1 MKTPRPYLLVSAA
14 AMFAIASPSHAV
26 LHFMQIEQV
35 IGGVGDD
42 ATAQAIQLRMRFLG
56 QNLLADGRLRAHDA
70 QGQNP
75 VLLIDFAGSVPN
87 GAEGARVLIAS
98 AGFPDVTS
106 PAAVPDFVLTNLIPE
121 SYLAA
126 GSITFESDTGLIF
139 WRLSWGGDGYT
150 GRTTGTIINDGD
162 GEFGPP
168 YPDPLP
174 SGGES
179 ALLFQG
185 PFDAPSTNNAD
196 DYDLTSGA
204 AVFTNNAGES
214 FTVEAPADPCPWDCD
229 GSENVDGTVG
239 IVDFL
244 TLLGTWGEVGVA
256 CDFDGG
262 GVGINDFL
270 KLLGHWGPCP

>member
-1 MKTPRPYLLVSAA
+1 MQTLRPYLLVSAA
-14 AMFAIASPSHAV
+14 ATFAIASPSHAV

-35 IGGVGDD
+35 IGGVGGD

-56 QNLLADGRLRAHDA
+56 QNLLADGRLLAHDA

-75 VLLIDFAGSVPN
+75 VLLIDFASSVPN
-87 GAEGARVLIAS
+87 GAPGARVLSAS
-98 AGFPDVTS
+98 AGFSGVTS

-126 GSITFESDTGLIF
+126 GSITFESDCGLIF

-150 GRTTGTIINDGD
+150 GPTTGSIINDAD

-168 YPDPLP
+168 YLDPLP
-174 SGGES
+174 SGDES

-185 PFDAPSTNNAD
+185 PFNALSTNNAD
-196 DYDLTSGA
+196 DYDLTPGA
-204 AVFTNNAGES
+204 AVFTNNAGVS
-214 FTVEAPADPCPWDCD
+214 FTVEAADPCPVDCVNDD
-229 GSENVDGTVG
+229 GEIG
-239 IVDFL
+239 IDEFL
-244 TLLGTWGEVGVA
+244 AVLGSWGEVGVP

-270 KLLGHWGPCP
+270 KVLGVWGSCP